1 MAMMA
6 KVLIP
11 AHGRSRR
18 SSRNRLRDL
27 AVFDLAIDSK
37 LRGCNVVALKV
48 VNVAPNGYAVDRA
61 SIRQRKTGRPVRFE
75 IDGANAPSNRRIS
88 PPTGRRVQSIP
99 VFRKRSGRS
108 FDHAEYAR
116 LLAECLT
123 MIGLDPRFY
132 GTHSLRRTK
141 ATLIYKKTGDLRVV
155 QLLLGH
161 TKIES
166 TVSYLGIE
174 VDDALA
180 VAEQIDV

>member
-48 VNVAPNGYAVDRA
+48 VNVAPNGYAGRSSIHSPAQNRKASSLRDR
-61 SIRQRKTGRPVRFE
+61 
-75 IDGANAPSNRRIS
+75 GANAPSNRRIS

-123 MIGLDPRFY
+123 MSALILASTARIHFVGPKQPSS
-132 GTHSLRRTK
+132 TKRRGIFASFNSCS
-141 ATLIYKKTGDLRVV
+141 ATRR
-155 QLLLGH
+155 
-161 TKIES
+161 
-166 TVSYLGIE
+166 
-174 VDDALA
+174 
-180 VAEQIDV
+180 